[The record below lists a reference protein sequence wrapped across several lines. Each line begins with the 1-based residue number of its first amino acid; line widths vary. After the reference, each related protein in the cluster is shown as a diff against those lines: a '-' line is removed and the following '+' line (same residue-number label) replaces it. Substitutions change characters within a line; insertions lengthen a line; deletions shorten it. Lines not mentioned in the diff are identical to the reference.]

1 MATEDLSETRE
12 RNQAKPSLAD
22 LRSKVVGSVSES
34 FKGTQKSIQA
44 LDREANLRTQIDRE
58 RRLRIS
64 EQSERIANM
73 KSAMRKANEIIYDED
88 YRLLERS
95 LRDDLESELK
105 VIESQVLEREEAVL
119 KQELQLRLDREQ
131 EQLKD

>member
-12 RNQAKPSLAD
+12 GEQAKPSLAD
-22 LRSKVVGSVSES
+22 LRSKVVGSASES
-34 FKGTQKSIQA
+34 FQGTQKSIQA
-44 LDREANLRTQIDRE
+44 LDREAGLRTQVDRE
-58 RRLRIS
+58 RRLRIA

-73 KSAMRKANEIIYDED
+73 KSAMRKANEIIHDEE

-105 VIESQVLEREEAVL
+105 RLESQV
-119 KQELQLRLDREQ
+119 
-131 EQLKD
+131 